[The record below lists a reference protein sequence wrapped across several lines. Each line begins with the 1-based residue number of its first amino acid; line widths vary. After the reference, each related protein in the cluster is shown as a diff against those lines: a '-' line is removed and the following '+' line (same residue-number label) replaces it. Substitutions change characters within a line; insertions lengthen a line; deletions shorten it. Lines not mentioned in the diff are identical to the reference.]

1 MDPQTDPK
9 IDPKLHAAQI
19 AEMASRR
26 NFGIMAHI
34 DAGKT
39 TVSERIL
46 YFTGK
51 IRQTKEVHE
60 GGATMDYMEEERE
73 RGITITSAA
82 TSCAWRDKKLIL
94 IDTPGHV
101 DFTAEVERSLRVLD
115 GAVFDGVAGV
125 EAQSETVWRQA
136 ERYRVPRICFVNKLD
151 RAGADFA
158 MCVRTIRERL
168 GAKAVPLQLPVMN
181 GQEIVGIIDLVE
193 QDFMKWSE
201 HGDMTREAI
210 PAEHQA
216 AAETARNEMIEAVAD
231 YSDALLETYLE
242 GGHVSRDEIRLAI
255 RKGTVTR
262 HMFPVL
268 CGAALKNRGVQP
280 LLDAVCDY
288 LPSPLDLDAVR
299 GTKGPR
305 DPAEEI
311 RPHDE
316 NAPFCG
322 LAFKSIHD
330 PNGDLTFVRVY
341 SGVLNRGD
349 EVLNTGKG
357 KYERAGRILRMHANQ
372 REPLDKVKAGD
383 ICAVVGLKLSFT
395 GDTLCDPNKP
405 VLLEAMSFPQSV
417 ISQSVEP
424 KNRGDRDK
432 LGEALSRLAKEDP
445 TFRRFTDP
453 ETEETIIAGMGELHL
468 EIIAS
473 RLAREFKV
481 EVVTGKPRVAYRM
494 TVAKAGEIEGRHVK
508 QSGGSGQYG
517 IVHVVFEPN
526 PASME
531 VEFVDEIVGGAI
543 PREFIPAVEDGIR
556 QICESGT
563 ELKLPIVGLK
573 ARLVDGK
580 YHDVDSSEMAFRTA
594 GNIAIREALAQ
605 LGFVILE
612 PLMKLEVT
620 CPDEYTGTVIG
631 DLNGRRMVIEDLG
644 QMPGNLRVIRG
655 KVPIAE
661 MFQYSTTLRSATQG
675 RGTFSMEP
683 AEYQAIPRSLQEVV
697 VKEIKEKRA
706 AQAAGKK

>member
-1 MDPQTDPK
+1 M
-9 IDPKLHAAQI
+9 DPKLHAHQI
-19 AEMASRR
+19 AEMAARR

-82 TSCAWRDKKLIL
+82 TSCKWRDKNLIL

-115 GAVFDGVAGV
+115 GAVAVFDGVAGV

-136 ERYRVPRICFVNKLD
+136 ERYQVPRICFVNKLD
-151 RAGADFA
+151 RAGASFDA
-158 MCVRTIRERL
+158 CVRSIVDRL
-168 GAKAVPLQLPVMN
+168 GVKPVPLQFPVMN
-181 GQEIVGIIDLVE
+181 GQEIVGIVDLVE
-193 QDFMKWSE
+193 RDFMQWTDQ
-201 HGDMTREAI
+201 GDMTRGPVPEAV
-210 PAEHQA
+210 A
-216 AAETARNEMIEAVAD
+216 AQVDAARNAMIEAVAD

-255 RKGTVTR
+255 RKGTISR
-262 HMFPVL
+262 HMYPVL
-268 CGAALKNRGVQP
+268 CGAALKNKGVQP
-280 LLDAVCDY
+280 LLDAVCEY
-288 LPSPLDLDAVR
+288 LPSPLDIPPVR

-305 DPAEEI
+305 NHEEVT
-311 RPHDE
+311 RKHDE
-316 NAPFCG
+316 NEPFCG

-330 PNGDLTFVRVY
+330 PNGDLTFVRIY
-341 SGVLNRGD
+341 SGVLKRGD
-349 EVLNTGKG
+349 EVYNTGKG
-357 KYERAGRILRMHANQ
+357 KYERAGRILKMHANQ
-372 REPLDKVKAGD
+372 REPLESCKAGD
-383 ICAVVGLKLSFT
+383 IVAVVGLKQSYT
-395 GDTLCDPNKP
+395 GDTLCDPNHP
-405 VLLEAMSFPQSV
+405 VLLEAMSFPQTV

-473 RLAREFKV
+473 RLQREFKV
-481 EVVTGKPRVAYRM
+481 EVVTGRPRVAYRM
-494 TVAKAGEIEGRHVK
+494 TISKAGEIEGRHVK

-517 IVHVVFEPN
+517 IVRVVFEQN
-526 PASME
+526 LGSTE

-543 PREFIPAVEDGIR
+543 PREYIPAVEDGIR
-556 QICESGT
+556 EICEQGT
-563 ELKLPIVGLK
+563 ELKLPIVGVK

-594 GNIAIREALAQ
+594 GNIAVREALAQ

-620 CPDEYTGTVIG
+620 CPDEHTGAVIG
-631 DLNGRRMVIEDLG
+631 DLNSRRMVIEDLG
-644 QMPGNLRVIRG
+644 QAPGNVRTIRG

-661 MFQYSTTLRSATQG
+661 MFQYSTTLRSLTQG
-675 RGTFSMEP
+675 RGNFSMEP
-683 AEYQAIPRSLQEVV
+683 AEYQPVPRSLQDVI

-706 AQAAGKK
+706 AQAKK

>member
-1 MDPQTDPK
+1 M
-9 IDPKLHAAQI
+9 AA
-19 AEMASRR
+19 RR

-60 GGATMDYMEEERE
+60 GGATMDYMDEERE

-82 TSCAWRDKKLIL
+82 TSCVWGDKKLIL

-115 GAVFDGVAGV
+115 GAVAVFDGVAGV

-136 ERYRVPRICFVNKLD
+136 ERYRVPRVCFINKLD
-151 RAGADFA
+151 RAGADFE
-158 MCVRTIRERL
+158 MCVNSILTRL
-168 GAKAVPLQLPVMN
+168 GAKAVPLQLPIMN
-181 GQEIVGIIDLVE
+181 GQSIVGIIDLVE
-193 QDFMKWSE
+193 QDFMQWTDE
-201 HGDMTREAI
+201 GDMSRGPI
-210 PAEHQA
+210 PQEYLAKTEV
-216 AAETARNEMIEAVAD
+216 ARNAMIESVAE

-262 HMFPVL
+262 SMFPVL

-288 LPSPLDLDAVR
+288 LPSPLDLEPIK
-299 GTKGPR
+299 GTKGPKKT
-305 DPAEEI
+305 DEEF
-311 RPHDE
+311 RPHDQ
-316 NAPFCG
+316 NAPFSG

-349 EVLNTGKG
+349 EVLNTGKS

-372 REPLDKVKAGD
+372 REPLDCVKAGD
-383 ICAVVGLKLSFT
+383 ICAVVGLKLSYT
-395 GDTLCDPNKP
+395 GDTLCDPNHP
-405 VLLEAMSFPQSV
+405 ILLEAMNFPQTV

-424 KNRGDRDK
+424 KNRGERDK

-445 TFRRFTDP
+445 TFRRYTDP

-481 EVVTGKPRVAYRM
+481 EVITGKPRVAYRM
-494 TVAKAGEIEGRHVK
+494 TLAKRGEIEGRHVK

-517 IVHVVFEPN
+517 IVKVLFEPN
-526 PASME
+526 PSSME
-531 VEFVDEIVGGAI
+531 FEFIDEIVGGAI
-543 PREFIPAVEDGIR
+543 PREYIGAVEEGMRD
-556 QICESGT
+556 ICDVGT
-563 ELKLPIVGLK
+563 ELRLPIVGLK
-573 ARLVDGK
+573 GSLVDGK
-580 YHDVDSSEMAFRTA
+580 YHDVDSSEMAFRIA
-594 GNIAIREALAQ
+594 GQIVVREALAQ

-620 CPDEYTGTVIG
+620 CPDDYQGGVTG
-631 DLNGRRMVIEDLG
+631 DLMRRRVVIDDVTN
-644 QMPGNLRVIRG
+644 MPPNLRVIRG

-661 MFQYSTTLRSATQG
+661 MFQYSTTLRSITQG

-683 AEYQAIPRSLQEVV
+683 AEYQAVPRSLQDAI
-697 VKEIKEKRA
+697 VKDIKEKRA
-706 AQAAGKK
+706 AQAAARK